1 MSPSTARLQLIE
13 TPPDRAITRLHRLV
27 RQRDVLHADFRSAWD
42 LLAADCAEAELEAWA
57 AAAIELAFVNAG
69 PPCLLAFWRIS
80 TTLRAQL
87 GLPVPTAL
95 GHACADVCRHAGA
108 AAALACLQAG
118 DSAARALGSAR
129 ELAQWS
135 RGLVRLAREAP
146 ESIVAVAGRTEMI
159 LQYCD
164 GAAFE
169 SFVATGLKAGGQ
181 DRARRRAFF
190 AFEDSLARQ
199 TLERAAG
206 ALRFAQFERSLKA
219 FATALWGWPPILRA
233 IEPAAGR
240 PPLRRAG
247 FSGGIIR
254 VPPVFRGV
262 SGEAAAQLFRAC
274 IAHATAHLALTPA
287 RLPVGQLKPLQ
298 MALTGLIEDAR
309 VEALAMRRFPGL
321 RRVWT
326 PFHVAVPAGPA
337 TAPALLARLARALFD
352 PDYADDNGFVAK
364 GRALF
369 AAEAARL
376 DDPALSR
383 RVGGLLGNDLGQMR
397 VQFNARTYVVE
408 PVYRDDGLGLWD
420 IDDPAPPEAELIEL
434 QVEAVRMTRQENPAQ
449 ADRRRED
456 AEQKPDTA
464 GRAREVAADERGIV
478 VATYPEWD
486 RAAGIERPD
495 WVTVRDT
502 IPALGDGRTIEEA
515 LDRAAAVRA
524 RIDRL
529 VRGARI
535 GRHERLRRR
544 PDGPELDLDAALDA
558 AIALRTGNI
567 PDNRIYRSSARHTH
581 DLAVTVLI
589 DISESTRTRVGERAG
604 SYGASV
610 LDLQRLA
617 VAALG
622 AALAPRAETF
632 SLLAFA
638 SAGRDDVRVIRLK
651 DFHEPYGASVR
662 GRLAGLRP
670 GLSTR
675 LGAALR
681 HAGAEIAPVR
691 SHRKLILVLTDGE
704 PSDIDVA
711 DPRDLIEDARRATLA
726 LKAKGIDVFGV
737 TLDPSGVGSGLAVF
751 GRGQHMPVRRLE
763 DLPLRLA
770 ALYFRLARR

>member
-1 MSPSTARLQLIE
+1 LIE
-13 TPPDRAITRLHRLV
+13 TPPDRAVTRLHRLV
-27 RQRDVLHADFRSAWD
+27 RQRDVLRADFRTAWD
-42 LLAADCAEAELEAWA
+42 TIAADCADAELEAWS

-69 PPCLLAFWRIS
+69 PPCLLAFWRVSIA
-80 TTLRAQL
+80 LRAQF
-87 GLPVPTAL
+87 GLPVSTAV

-118 DSAARALGSAR
+118 GTAARTLGSAR
-129 ELAQWS
+129 DLAQWS

-146 ESIVAVAGRTEMI
+146 ESVAAVASRTDMI

-169 SFVATGLKAGGQ
+169 SFIATGLKAGGQ

-190 AFEDSLARQ
+190 ALEDPLARQ

-206 ALRFAQFERSLKA
+206 LLGFAQLERPLKA
-219 FATALWGWPPILRA
+219 FATALWGRPPILRA
-233 IEPAAGR
+233 IEPVAGR
-240 PPLRRAG
+240 PAPRRAAI
-247 FSGGIIR
+247 SGGIIH
-254 VPPVFRGV
+254 VPAVFRGV
-262 SGEAAAQLFRAC
+262 SGDIAAQLFRAC
-274 IAHATAHLALTPA
+274 IAHTTAHLALTPA
-287 RLPVGQLKPLQ
+287 RLSVGQLKPLQ
-298 MALTGLIEDAR
+298 IALTGLIEDAR

-321 RRVWT
+321 RRVWA
-326 PFHVAVPAGPA
+326 PFHVAAPTGPA

-352 PDYADDNGFVAK
+352 PHFADDNGFVAK
-364 GRALF
+364 GRSLF

-376 DDPALSR
+376 EDPALSR

-408 PVYRDDGLGLWD
+408 PAYRDDGLGLWD
-420 IDDPAPPEAELIEL
+420 IDDPAAEAELFEL
-434 QVEAVRMTRQENPAQ
+434 QVEAVRMTRQDDPTE
-449 ADRRRED
+449 ADRRREE
-456 AEQKPDTA
+456 AEQKPDAA
-464 GRAREVAADERGIV
+464 GRARSVDADERGIV

-502 IPALGDGRTIEEA
+502 IPALGDGRSIVAA

-558 AIALRTGNI
+558 AIALRSGNV
-567 PDNRIYRSSARHTH
+567 PDSRIYRSSARHTH

-589 DISESTRTRVGERAG
+589 DVSESTRTRVGERAG
-604 SYGASV
+604 EHTSSHGASV
-610 LDLQRLA
+610 LDLERLA

-622 AALAPRAETF
+622 AALAPHAGTF

-651 DFHEPYGASVR
+651 DFHEPYDASVR
-662 GRLAGLRP
+662 ARLAGLVP

-681 HAGAEIAPVR
+681 HAGARIAPAR
-691 SHRKLILVLTDGE
+691 AHRKLILVLTDGE

>member
-1 MSPSTARLQLIE
+1 MSPSTARLRLIE
-13 TPPDRAITRLHRLV
+13 TSPDRAVTRLHRLV
-27 RQRDVLHADFRSAWD
+27 RQRDVLRADFRTTWD
-42 LLAADCAEAELEAWA
+42 SIAADCADTELEAWA

-69 PPCLLAFWRIS
+69 PPCLLAFWRVS
-80 TTLRAQL
+80 SALRAQF
-87 GLPVPTAL
+87 GLAVPTAF
-95 GHACADVCRHAGA
+95 GHACAEVCRHAGA

-118 DSAARALGSAR
+118 GIAARALGSAR

-146 ESIVAVAGRTEMI
+146 ESVAAVASRTDMI
-159 LQYCD
+159 LHYCD

-169 SFVATGLKAGGQ
+169 TFIATGLKAGGQ

-190 AFEDSLARQ
+190 ALEDPLARQ

-206 ALRFAQFERSLKA
+206 ALGFAQLERPLKA
-219 FATALWGWPPILRA
+219 FATALWGRPPILRA
-233 IEPAAGR
+233 IEPTAGR
-240 PPLRRAG
+240 PATRRAG
-247 FSGGIIR
+247 ISGGIIR
-254 VPPVFRGV
+254 VPAVFRGV
-262 SGEAAAQLFRAC
+262 SGEAAAQLFKAC

-287 RLPVGQLKPLQ
+287 RFPVGQLKPLQ
-298 MALTGLIEDAR
+298 VALTGLIEDAR
-309 VEALAMRRFPGL
+309 VEALALRRFPGL
-321 RRVWT
+321 RRLWA
-326 PFHVAVPAGPA
+326 PFHMAAPNGPA

-352 PDYADDNGFVAK
+352 PNYADDNGFVAK

-369 AAEAARL
+369 AAEGERL
-376 DDPALSR
+376 EDPALSR

-408 PVYRDDGLGLWD
+408 PAYRDDGLGLWD
-420 IDDPAPPEAELIEL
+420 IDDPSPVDAEILEL
-434 QVEAVRMTRQENPAQ
+434 QVEAVRMTRHEDPAQ
-449 ADRRRED
+449 TNTKRED
-456 AEQKPDTA
+456 AEQKPDAA
-464 GRAREVAADERGIV
+464 GRARSVTADERGIV

-502 IPALGDGRTIEEA
+502 APALGDCRAIEDA

-558 AIALRTGNI
+558 AIALRTGDI

-589 DISESTRTRVGERAG
+589 DVSESTRARVGPE
-604 SYGASV
+604 GASV

-622 AALAPRAETF
+622 AALAPQAGTF

-638 SAGRDDVRVIRLK
+638 SAGRDDVRMIRLK
-651 DFHEPYGASVR
+651 DFDEPYDASVR
-662 GRLAGLRP
+662 ARLAGLVP

-681 HAGAEIAPVR
+681 HAGAQIAPAR

-704 PSDIDVA
+704 PSDIDIA
-711 DPRDLIEDARRATLA
+711 DPRDLIEDARRATLG

-737 TLDPSGVGSGLAVF
+737 TLDPSGVGSGVAVF